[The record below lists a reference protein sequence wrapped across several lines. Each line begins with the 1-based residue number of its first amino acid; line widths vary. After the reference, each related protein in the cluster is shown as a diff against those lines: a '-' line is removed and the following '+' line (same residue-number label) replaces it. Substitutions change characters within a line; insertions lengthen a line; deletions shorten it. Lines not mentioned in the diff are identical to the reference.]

1 MWSRAEVR
9 PEPLRLSS
17 LELIQIETNKTVGC
31 IQTTLANGWTM
42 RQRAVSWTIGGIA
55 VFALLLSVGL
65 TMTDVF
71 TRPVSK
77 VLPSLQPRSSLTT
90 LALKRPFT
98 ILSTSPLLYRFL
110 TLFLFL
116 QHIVATSILNLNYP
130 VAYRSFAVNF
140 AWSFGL
146 FASSLDSRLQRSMDN
161 LRARTGSKDAEDGP
175 KSGTAYAD
183 RVMSPY
189 NGNGPS
195 SLTIVTD
202 STAVP
207 IEILSKRFI
216 TPPTITSSTA
226 LPAGIP
232 LLSNTI
238 GIATG
243 NAFLSLFYVALII
256 LGSLAILTAVGFGVI
271 WLIGRSRGE
280 SSGSSEDK
288 WSPEQRYWAG
298 VRAIG
303 LRIVSI

>member
-1 MWSRAEVR
+1 
-9 PEPLRLSS
+9 
-17 LELIQIETNKTVGC
+17 
-31 IQTTLANGWTM
+31 M
-42 RQRAVSWTIGGIA
+42 RQRAVSWSIGGLAI
-55 VFALLLSVGL
+55 FAIVLSVGL

-77 VLPSLQPRSSLTT
+77 ALPSLLPRSSLPA
-90 LALKRPFT
+90 LAIRRPLT

-116 QHIVATSILNLNYP
+116 QHIVATALLNLNYP

-146 FASSLDSRLQRSMDN
+146 FASSLDSRLQRSMN
-161 LRARTGSKDAEDGP
+161 SLRSKTGSKDADDGA
-175 KSGTAYAD
+175 KSASAYAD

-195 SLTIVTD
+195 SLKFVTD
-202 STAVP
+202 AP
-207 IEILSKRFI
+207 IEGPVKRFI

-256 LGSLAILTAVGFGVI
+256 SGSLAVLTALGFGLV
-271 WLIGRSRGE
+271 WLISRGRRQG
-280 SSGSSEDK
+280 SGTPQANWPS
-288 WSPEQRYWAG
+288 EQRYWAG
-298 VRAIG
+298 IRTIT
-303 LRIVSI
+303 LRIVSHLVDDEAACTDKCCRVTLDFRRGPSRPHARLLPMDSWR